1 VDTPSTGRRHAQ
13 EGIVSGLWR
22 FPVKSM
28 AGEPLARADVSW
40 AGLAGDRRWAF
51 VRPDSQASGFPWHT
65 IREFPQMSSYVA
77 LLSDPAR
84 PDRSRVLVRTPGGD
98 RYDVTDPRLA
108 AELGPGVRVMRL
120 DRGAFDA
127 LPVSVISDSTVSAL
141 CALADLPRNEL
152 RFRPNIVVTLGSGA
166 PFEEDEWVGA
176 VVRIGTAVLR
186 IDRRDSRCVIVN
198 VDPASGA
205 PGARLLRVIGT
216 ARQARAGVYATTVQP
231 GVIRVGDPVAVEMR
245 RPGQAAGTLEDVMS
259 KHSALSHES
268 YLVDASVP
276 ARWRRWA

>member
-1 VDTPSTGRRHAQ
+1 MDTPVTGRRHAQ
-13 EGIVSGLWR
+13 AGIVSGLWR

-28 AGEPLARADVSW
+28 AGEPLAQADVSW

-65 IREFPQMSSYVA
+65 IREFPQMSNYVA
-77 LLSDPAR
+77 QLSDPAR
-84 PDRSRVLVRTPGGD
+84 ADRSRVLVRTPGGD
-98 RYDVTDPRLA
+98 LYDVTDPRLA

-127 LPVSVISDSTVSAL
+127 MPVSLISDSTVSAL
-141 CALADLPRNEL
+141 CALADVPRDEL

-176 VVRIGTAVLR
+176 VVRIGTAVVR

-216 ARQARAGVYATTVQP
+216 ARRARAGVYGTTVQP
-231 GVIRVGDPVAVEMR
+231 GVIRVGDPVVVEMR
-245 RPGQAAGTLEDVMS
+245 RQGQAAATLEDVTS
-259 KHSALSHES
+259 KHSALGSEG
-268 YLVDASVP
+268 YPVDASVP

>member
-1 VDTPSTGRRHAQ
+1 MDTPLTGRRHAQ
-13 EGIVSGLWR
+13 AGIVSGLWR

-28 AGEPLARADVSW
+28 AGEPLAQADVSW

-65 IREFPQMSSYVA
+65 IREFPQMSNYVA

-84 PDRSRVLVRTPGGD
+84 ADRSRVLVRTPAGD

-127 LPVSVISDSTVSAL
+127 MPLSLISDSTVSAL
-141 CALADLPRNEL
+141 CALADVPRNEL

-176 VVRIGTAVLR
+176 VVRIGTAVVR

-216 ARQARAGVYATTVQP
+216 ARRARAGVYGTTVQP
-231 GVIRVGDPVAVEMR
+231 GVIRVGDPVVVEMR
-245 RPGQAAGTLEDVMS
+245 RQGLAAATLEDVTS
-259 KHSALSHES
+259 KHSALSHEG

>member
-1 VDTPSTGRRHAQ
+1 VDTHLTGRGHAQ
-13 EGIVSGLWR
+13 AGTVSGLWR

-28 AGEPLARADVSW
+28 AGEPLTQADVSW

-51 VRPDSQASGFPWHT
+51 VRPG
-65 IREFPQMSSYVA
+65 
-77 LLSDPAR
+77 
-84 PDRSRVLVRTPGGD
+84 LVRSPAGD

-127 LPVSVISDSTVSAL
+127 MPVSLISDSTVSAL
-141 CALADLPRNEL
+141 CALAEVPRNEL
-152 RFRPNIVVTLGSGA
+152 RFRPNIVVTLDSGA

-176 VVRIGTAVLR
+176 VVRIGTAVVR
-186 IDRRDSRCVIVN
+186 IDRRDTRCVIVN

-216 ARQARAGVYATTVQP
+216 TRRARAGVYGTTVQP
-231 GVIRVGDPVAVEMR
+231 GVIRAGDPVVVEMR
-245 RPGQAAGTLEDVMS
+245 RQDLATATLEDVAS
-259 KHSALSHES
+259 RHSGLGSER
-268 YLVDASVP
+268 YLAGASVP